1 MVDIKTH
8 TIMFWVDPSKA
19 GEIHKKAYEAIE
31 EYKEHIRFDAV
42 VPYLVKAQSS
52 APTANEGKKHG

>member
-1 MVDIKTH
+1 MIDKKTH

-19 GEIHKKAYEAIE
+19 GEIYRKAYKAIE

-42 VPYLVKAQSS
+42 IPYLVKAQSS
-52 APTANEGKKHG
+52 GETAND